1 MDRTPQRSDTRGSY
15 SRRFARGVASAY
27 GITLAGGGVLLR
39 CRLRRHGGR
48 GGRGSRRR
56 CGRRPGSP
64 RPKRRAQLVERVI
77 ARLFEARIPLN
88 RAEIL
93 HRIWGPVL
101 PAKVFVG
108 EPREVLRVHPPMG
121 VPEAPLPVVRLE
133 VEDVH
138 AAVDLVELPRDVQL
152 LPHVP
157 GDGVATLQFPLDL
170 FALRV
175 RVDRGVVGD
184 DDRPLSRAA
193 LGEERGREQEEES
206 ELLHTTSG
214 VCACDA
220 ESLYPRRGSPVPDRT
235 EHLREHP
242 EPRRPRA
249 PQRRARMKAWRS
261 LPHVDS
267 ASAVAA
273 EVVVE
278 VGKVRADRRGGLAG
292 GADTH
297 FFGLTSRISPRILT
311 IASRRDAS
319 PHSLSPPSRT
329 SRRLMRLARS
339 SSDSTLRRRSIRT
352 QIASFSTASLD
363 VTNSRASCQQS
374 SKSSSSPASDIVF
387 MDSPAHVG

>member
-39 CRLRRHGGR
+39 CRPRRHGGR

-64 RPKRRAQLVERVI
+64 RPKRRAQLVERVV

-108 EPREVLRVHPPMG
+108 EPREVLRVHPPL
-121 VPEAPLPVVRLE
+121 VVHEAPLPVVRLE

-138 AAVDLVELPRDVQL
+138 TAVDLVELPRDVQL

-220 ESLYPRRGSPVPDRT
+220 ESLYPRRGSPLPDGT
-235 EHLREHP
+235 EHPRVDP
-242 EPRRPRA
+242 EPCRPLA
-249 PQRRARMKAWRS
+249 SWRRARGSFLMTRGPEGVKLALVRCRQPRRRDRLHERNRPS
-261 LPHVDS
+261 QAILYS
-267 ASAVAA
+267 ASS
-273 EVVVE
+273 ESPS
-278 VGKVRADRRGGLAG
+278 GGSDGSGALPVLHARQGCGPRNG
-292 GADTH
+292 G
-297 FFGLTSRISPRILT
+297 
-311 IASRRDAS
+311 
-319 PHSLSPPSRT
+319 
-329 SRRLMRLARS
+329 
-339 SSDSTLRRRSIRT
+339 RRSR
-352 QIASFSTASLD
+352 
-363 VTNSRASCQQS
+363 SRQ
-374 SKSSSSPASDIVF
+374 F
-387 MDSPAHVG
+387 LLRLF